1 MTFIKWKRDG
11 KKCGDERTERE
22 RKGELENK
30 MPERRKWKLY
40 NFGRNLSNSLRC
52 MMMDIHTHTHRHFDE
67 MGLFGSFRSHFF
79 YFPRNC
85 FSIFVVA
92 FSWMRNR
99 KILSSHE
106 STKKISFAFN
116 EIGRMKSSK
125 RWFAYACIFLL
136 SRFIYSLPFFCEDKM
151 TWLRFSF
158 VWIHIFARFHHAICL
173 RSFIRKATPDY
184 NFCEFFACAKD
195 PKKKWKK

>member
-1 MTFIKWKRDG
+1 
-11 KKCGDERTERE
+11 
-22 RKGELENK
+22 

-158 VWIHIFARFHHAICL
+158 VWIHIFARFHHPFVFVLLFAKL
-173 RSFIRKATPDY
+173 RLITISVSFLHAPRTQKKNGRNNERKK
-184 NFCEFFACAKD
+184 NGRKVEWNERNKR
-195 PKKKWKK
+195 W